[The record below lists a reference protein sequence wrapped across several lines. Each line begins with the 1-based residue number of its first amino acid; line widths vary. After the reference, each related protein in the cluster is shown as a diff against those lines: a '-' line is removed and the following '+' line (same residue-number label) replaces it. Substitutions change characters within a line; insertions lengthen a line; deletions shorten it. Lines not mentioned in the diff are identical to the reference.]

1 MTIGIKKFKAKHI
14 YYLYS
19 AVNGLMF
26 TLAFTLGMVYQV
38 RTVGLN
44 PFQLVVVGTT
54 LEFSALI
61 FEIPTGIMADLV
73 SRRASVIFG
82 SFVTGVARL
91 IEGLV
96 PTYGGMLMAQVTWG
110 FGYTFISGA
119 LTAWITDEV
128 GEDKVEAILLEGT
141 QISAIAEG
149 VGIVLAVLLSMIALK
164 WPILLSGVLFI
175 LLAGLMI
182 LFMPET
188 NFEKSSEG
196 PIRLG
201 LGLDTFKQSFG
212 LIRASRFLLVFALVI
227 FLIGLSSEGFDRL
240 YTPLMLSHL
249 DLNVVDGMGEEMW
262 FGILRGGVLVMS
274 LGLTQLVKHWRTLEN
289 SPKLGMILAGMMI
302 VQIIGVLVVAN
313 THALWVF
320 FLAFWLVNGLRQT
333 TYPLQTAWVIQFIP
347 AKMRATVLSMTEQM
361 DQFGQTIG
369 GMPIGYIGQRFTI
382 GLAISVT
389 TVFLVP
395 VVGLYVWL
403 TGMAV
408 EKVELE
414 DTI

>member
-61 FEIPTGIMADLV
+61 FEIPTGIVADLV

-196 PIRLG
+196 PIRFG

-212 LIRASRFLLVFALVI
+212 LIRASRFLLMFALVI

-320 FLAFWLVNGLRQT
+320 FPCVLVGEWVAANHLSVADCLGDSIYSSKDAGDSALYDRTNGSIWTNDWRNADWVYWT
-333 TYPLQTAWVIQFIP
+333 TFYDWSCDFCDDGFLGA
-347 AKMRATVLSMTEQM
+347 S
-361 DQFGQTIG
+361 G
-369 GMPIGYIGQRFTI
+369 GIIC
-382 GLAISVT
+382 
-389 TVFLVP
+389 LVD
-395 VVGLYVWL
+395 GD
-403 TGMAV
+403 GC
-408 EKVELE
+408 
-414 DTI
+414 